1 MALLKILML
10 FCLLDLPISD
20 KDMLMF
26 PTIIV
31 GFSISPHVL
40 SIFVSHI
47 LMLHMLRTVMFPWR
61 TDPFII
67 I

>member
-20 KDMLMF
+20 KDMLMS

-31 GFSISPHVL
+31 DLSISPHVL
-40 SIFVSHI
+40 SIFISHI
-47 LMLHMLRTVMFPWR
+47 LLLHCQAHTF
-61 TDPFII
+61 
-67 I
+67 